1 MTVSVTPELLAT
13 VSAALA
19 NGNAQRPGV
28 DAQLRAAFPGI
39 VFSVCS
45 DNDIPSRLKP
55 VAEGDGFALYAIN
68 TSGHCAQLTPQL
80 EGAGGLAIGLIDDE
94 N

>member
-1 MTVSVTPELLAT
+1 MSVTPALLAT

-28 DAQLRAAFPGI
+28 DVALRETFPGL
-39 VFSVCS
+39 VFTLCN

-55 VAEGDGFALYAIN
+55 VAEGEGFALYAIN
-68 TSGHCAQLTPQL
+68 TSSHCAALTANL
-80 EGAGGLAIGLIDDE
+80 EGAGGLAIALIDDE
-94 N
+94 D